1 MSALAKRRAAA
12 GAKKEVDLTAQ
23 VTSGPTGAYEALQ
36 LYRSRA
42 IKKKSKGDF
51 MGAIK
56 VLADGASCL
65 LKNTYTTAGAEL
77 STLLVEMLDEEA
89 KDLDAEV
96 REILYVVDDSFDP
109 KAPQKIEFL
118 KSCVKWT
125 INCGSRENGDPQMHV
140 RLANC
145 LWANGD
151 TKSAFSHF
159 AAGEAPEDLA
169 TRLDESYATLEQQEL
184 KIRGLTL
191 GVLHFLSLENLRDA
205 NDLMDSFNR
214 RQREKGGKQLK
225 SELLTFLDYLLQTCR
240 RDAQPLFRMIV
251 NKYAPA
257 LDFDE
262 TAGAMLTGPIGQR
275 LFGIAPKVNPM
286 MSMLQNMLN

>member
-1 MSALAKRRAAA
+1 MSGLAKRRAAA

-23 VTSGPTGAYEALQ
+23 VASGPSGAYEALQ

-42 IKKKSKGDF
+42 IKKKSKGEF

-77 STLLVEMLDEEA
+77 ATLLVEMLDEEA

-140 RLANC
+140 RLANG

-169 TRLDESYATLEQQEL
+169 TRLDESYAAPDQQEL
-184 KIRGLTL
+184 KIQGLTL

-205 NDLMDSFNR
+205 NDLMDSFSR
-214 RQREKGGKQLK
+214 RQREKGGKPLK

-240 RDAQPLFRMIV
+240 RDAQPLFRTLV
-251 NKYAPA
+251 NSYAPA
-257 LDFDE
+257 LNFDE
-262 TAGAMLTGPIGQR
+262 TAGSMLTGPIGQR